1 MRKAV
6 VKRET
11 AETVVQAELNLDGTG
26 QFDTRTGLR
35 TLDHLIAQIA
45 RHGIFDIKVSA
56 TGSDQHHVVED
67 VAITFGKA
75 LNEALGEKRGIV
87 RMSSVLVPMDEA
99 LSRVVLDI
107 SGRGYAQVDIK
118 FTGESVGELQTDMV
132 RHFLETL
139 AIEAKVT
146 LHATTLYGRND
157 HHIAESMF
165 KALGRA
171 LDAATRIDP
180 RIANRVPSTK
190 DVLEK

>member
-11 AETVVQAELNLDGTG
+11 AETVVQVELNLDGTG

-45 RHGIFDIKVSA
+45 RHGIFDIKVSS

-67 VAITFGKA
+67 VAITLGKA
-75 LNEALGEKRGIV
+75 LNESLGDKKGIV
-87 RMSSVLVPMDEA
+87 RMANALVPMDEA

-107 SGRGYAQVDIK
+107 SGRGYSQVDIK
-118 FTGESVGELQTDMV
+118 FSGEFIGELQADMV

-139 AIEAKVT
+139 ASEAKVT
-146 LHATTLYGRND
+146 LHASVLYGRND
-157 HHIAESMF
+157 HHIAESLF

-180 RIANRVPSTK
+180 RIADCVPSTK
-190 DVLEK
+190 DILEK

>member
-1 MRKAV
+1 MRKAL

-11 AETVVQAELNLDGTG
+11 AETAISVELNLDGTG

-75 LNEALGEKRGIV
+75 LNEALGDKRGIV
-87 RMSSVLVPMDEA
+87 RMSHALVPMDEA

-107 SGRGYAQVDIK
+107 SGRGYSQIDIK
-118 FTGESVGELQTDMV
+118 FSGEAIGELQTDMV
-132 RHFLETL
+132 IHFLETL
-139 AIEAKVT
+139 ASEAKVT
-146 LHATTLYGRND
+146 LHATVLYGRND
-157 HHIAESMF
+157 HHMAESLF

-180 RIANRVPSTK
+180 RIADRVPSTK
-190 DVLEK
+190 DILEK

>member
-1 MRKAV
+1 MRKAL

-11 AETVVQAELNLDGTG
+11 AETAISVELNLDGTG

-75 LNEALGEKRGIV
+75 LNEALGDKRGIV
-87 RMSSVLVPMDEA
+87 RMAHALVPMDEA

-107 SGRGYAQVDIK
+107 SGRGYSQIDIK
-118 FTGESVGELQTDMV
+118 FSGEAIGELQTDMV
-132 RHFLETL
+132 IHFLETL
-139 AIEAKVT
+139 ASEAKVT
-146 LHATTLYGRND
+146 LHAAVLYGRND
-157 HHIAESMF
+157 HHMAESLF

-171 LDAATRIDP
+171 LDSATRIDP
-180 RIANRVPSTK
+180 RIADRVPSTK
-190 DVLEK
+190 DILEK

>member
-1 MRKAV
+1 MRKSL

-11 AETVVQAELNLDGTG
+11 AETVVQVELNLDGVG
-26 QFDTRTGLR
+26 QFDCRTGLR
-35 TLDHLIAQIA
+35 TLDHLISQVA
-45 RHGIFDIKVSA
+45 RHGILDIKVSA

-67 VAITFGKA
+67 VAITLGKA

-87 RMSSVLVPMDEA
+87 RMSHAVVPMDEA

-107 SGRGYAQVDIK
+107 SGRGYSQVDIK
-118 FTGESVGELQTDMV
+118 FSGETVGELQTDMV

-146 LHATTLYGRND
+146 LHAAVLYGRND
-157 HHIAESMF
+157 HHIAESLF

-171 LDAATRIDP
+171 LDSATRIDP
-180 RIANRVPSTK
+180 RIADRVPSTK
-190 DVLEK
+190 DILEK

>member
-1 MRKAV
+1 MRKAL

-11 AETVVQAELNLDGTG
+11 AETAISVELNLDGTG

-35 TLDHLIAQIA
+35 TLDHFIAQIA

-75 LNEALGEKRGIV
+75 LNEALGDKRGIV
-87 RMSSVLVPMDEA
+87 RMANALVPMDEA

-107 SGRGYAQVDIK
+107 SGRGYSQIDIK
-118 FTGESVGELQTDMV
+118 FSGEAIGELQTDMV
-132 RHFLETL
+132 IHFLETL
-139 AIEAKVT
+139 ASEAKVT
-146 LHATTLYGRND
+146 LHATVLYGRND
-157 HHIAESMF
+157 HHMAESLF

-171 LDAATRIDP
+171 LDSATRIDP
-180 RIANRVPSTK
+180 RIADRVPSTK
-190 DVLEK
+190 DILEK

>member
-1 MRKAV
+1 MRKSL

-11 AETVVQAELNLDGTG
+11 AETVVQVELNLDGTG

-56 TGSDQHHVVED
+56 TGSDQHHVAED

-75 LNEALGEKRGIV
+75 LNEALGDKRGIV
-87 RMSSVLVPMDEA
+87 RMAHAVVPMDEA
-99 LSRVVLDI
+99 LARVVLDI
-107 SGRGYAQVDIK
+107 SGRGYSKIEIK
-118 FTGESVGELQTDMV
+118 FSGEAISELQTDMV
-132 RHFLETL
+132 IHFLETL
-139 AIEAKVT
+139 ASEAKIT
-146 LHATTLYGRND
+146 LHAAVLYGRND
-157 HHIAESMF
+157 HHMAESLF

-180 RIANRVPSTK
+180 RIADRVPSTK
-190 DVLEK
+190 DTLEK